1 MERPERQGAVRR
13 TAPPRG
19 EQPAP
24 PRRKLSPQ
32 EKKARDKAIKKRVK
46 EKRKQ
51 AKLDQK
57 LQKKREKA
65 LRKKHKMIAN
75 QSRNQR
81 AAKAMYNTGGLP
93 DGHTPRLVTLG

>member
-24 PRRKLSPQ
+24 PRRKLSPE

-51 AKLDQK
+51 QSWTGNCRKNG
-57 LQKKREKA
+57 KRRCEK
-65 LRKKHKMIAN
+65 
-75 QSRNQR
+75 
-81 AAKAMYNTGGLP
+81 NT
-93 DGHTPRLVTLG
+93 R